1 MTKASMIRDIM
12 YTVEIEHPEMT
23 ASERYDFK
31 RRLQAA
37 KEAIVRR
44 TWRETVPEEMQY
56 AE

>member
-12 YTVEIEHPEMT
+12 YTVEIKHPEMT
-23 ASERYDFK
+23 TNERYNFK

-37 KEAIVRR
+37 KEIVVRR
-44 TWRETVPEEMQY
+44 TWRETVLEEMQY